1 MATRKNQVF
10 SGAQDAPAAS
20 PGQSLAAMPVSN
32 VLKDDFNYE
41 VPVERIPLP
50 SGGLVYPKNHPLYGV
65 NAVDIR
71 AMTAREEDI
80 LLSRALSKA
89 GTTMSTLISSCL
101 IDKRIDSKTLIS
113 GDRLAIIMGIRI
125 TGYGSSYKTSVDC
138 QSCGV
143 SSKNEFDL
151 GQLDVKSLE
160 IAPTGD
166 ENLFEFT
173 LPMSKKRVLFKFMTG
188 QDEEESNALIERK
201 QKLFPGS
208 PEGIVTTRL
217 ETHIVSVDGVS
228 DRSKISRFVSSMPA
242 GDSRA
247 LRTYIEKN
255 EPGVNLEV
263 SWDCLHCSHENK
275 NTLPTGALFFWTD

>member
-10 SGAQDAPAAS
+10 SGAQDAPAVS

-138 QSCGV
+138 QSCGAV
-143 SSKNEFDL
+143 SKNEFDL
-151 GQLDVKSLE
+151 GQLDVKALE

-166 ENLFEFT
+166 ENLFEFI

-188 QDEEESNALIERK
+188 QDEEESNAVIERK
-201 QKLFPGS
+201 QKLFPGA

-217 ETHIVSVDGVS
+217 ESHIVSVDGVT
-228 DRSKISRFVSSMPA
+228 DKTKISRFVSSMLA

-247 LRTYIEKN
+247 LRNYIEKN

-263 SWDCLHCSHENK
+263 EWGCVHCGHENK

>member
-80 LLSRALSKA
+80 LMSRALSKS
-89 GTTMSTLISSCL
+89 GSTMSSLISSCL
-101 IDKRIDSKTLIS
+101 VDRRIDSKTLIS

-125 TGYGSSYKTSVDC
+125 TGYGSRYKTAVDC

-143 SSKNEFDL
+143 VSKNEFDL
-151 GQLDVKSLE
+151 GELDVKPLE
-160 IAPTGD
+160 IEPSGD
-166 ENLFEFT
+166 DNLFEFI

-188 QDEEESNALIERK
+188 QDEEESNAIIERK
-201 QKLFPGS
+201 QKLFPGA
-208 PEGIVTTRL
+208 PEGIVTTKL
-217 ETHIVSVDGVS
+217 ESHVVSVDGVT
-228 DRSKISRFVSSMPA
+228 DKTKIARFVSSMLA

-247 LRTYIEKN
+247 LRNYIDKN

-263 SWDCLHCSHENK
+263 SWDCEHCSHSNK

>member
-10 SGAQDAPAAS
+10 SGAQDAPGTS
-20 PGQSLAAMPVSN
+20 PGQALGAMPVSN

-80 LLSRALSKA
+80 LLSRALSKQ

-113 GDRLAIIMGIRI
+113 GDRLAIILGIRI
-125 TGYGSSYKTSVDC
+125 TGYGSSYKTAVDC
-138 QSCGV
+138 QSCGET
-143 SSKNEFDL
+143 SKNEFDL
-151 GQLDVKSLE
+151 GELDVKPLE
-160 IAPTGD
+160 IAPSGD
-166 ENLFEFT
+166 ENLFEFI

-188 QDEEESNALIERK
+188 HDEEESTAVIERK
-201 QKLFPGS
+201 QKLFPGA

-217 ETHIVSVDGVS
+217 ESHIVSVDGVT
-228 DRSKISRFVSSMPA
+228 DKVKISRFVSSMLA

-247 LRTYIEKN
+247 LRNHIEKN

-263 SWDCLHCSHENK
+263 AWGCMHCGHVNK